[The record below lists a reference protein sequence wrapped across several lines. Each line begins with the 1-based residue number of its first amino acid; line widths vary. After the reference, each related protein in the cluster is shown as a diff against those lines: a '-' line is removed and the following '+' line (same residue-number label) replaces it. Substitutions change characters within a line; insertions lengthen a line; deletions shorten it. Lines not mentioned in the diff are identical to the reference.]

1 MFLQSLFWHIYA
13 WQAMLQAAEMIDRGS
28 GRVSC
33 PSLSDWTGFRR
44 DFNLVNMKRET
55 KKIMQ
60 GGAQ

>member
-1 MFLQSLFWHIYA
+1 
-13 WQAMLQAAEMIDRGS
+13 MLQAAEMIDRGS